1 MFSFL
6 RLIGLSLF
14 LILLRCK
21 VNPPLKFSETDPLEN
36 VSEIQLPEG
45 FEITVFARVK
55 NARAIALSPQGILY
69 VGSRKEGKVYAV
81 LDNNQDGRAEEVVTV
96 ASGLQMPTGVCWHQ
110 NSLYVSEV
118 HRILIFDAI
127 DQNFRRNPSYRVVPY
142 TFPSEEH
149 HGWKYIRF
157 GPDGKLYVPVGAPCN
172 ICLRPDDPR
181 FATLMRLNPDG
192 SGAEIVARGVRNSV
206 GFDWNPQTG
215 TLWFTDN
222 GRDWMGDD
230 QPPCEL
236 NRLDKPGQHF
246 GFPFCHGHGLADPD
260 YGKQARCDTLTPAA
274 MELGPHVAPLGMC
287 FYRHTAFPEKYRH
300 GVFIAEHGSW
310 NRTTPIGYRISF
322 VSIQQDQA
330 LSYEVFAS
338 GWLRKD
344 GSRWGRPV
352 DVLTAPDGAL
362 LVSDDYGDAIYR
374 IAYKGPG
381 H

>member
-1 MFSFL
+1 M
-6 RLIGLSLF
+6 
-14 LILLRCK
+14 
-21 VNPPLKFSETDPLEN
+21 NPPLKFSETDPLEN

-45 FEITVFARVK
+45 FEIRVFARVK
-55 NARAIALSPQGILY
+55 NARAMALSPQGILY
-69 VGSRKEGKVYAV
+69 VGSRKEGRVYAV

-110 NSLYVSEV
+110 NNLYVSEV

-246 GFPFCHGHGLADPD
+246 GFPFCHGRSLADPD
-260 YGKQARCDTLTPAA
+260 YGKQARCDTLTSAA

-322 VSIQQDQA
+322 VPIQQDQA
-330 LSYEVFAS
+330 QSYEVFAS